1 MCKKIKLLSIILCIL
16 TLTGCNKSSQEEIT
30 ISVATSLLNPIN
42 EIIKEYEN
50 ENDVKVNVNFGG
62 SGTLKNQIEN
72 GANVCVY
79 FSANEKFMNE
89 LVQKNIVKEDEIT
102 VPISNSLVLIKSDKC
117 KYDIKN
123 LKDLL
128 KYDVNIDIGQIDT
141 VPEGQYAKES
151 LEKIN
156 IFNKIKDKLIYGKD
170 VSAVKNY
177 VENSEVDLGI
187 VYKSDSL
194 DLKNSKV
201 VLEIPKN
208 LHEKINYTLAPINDS
223 EDGKKIIEFINSK
236 DSKEILKKYG
246 FLINE

>member
-72 GANVCVY
+72 GANVCAY

-128 KYDVNIDIGQIDT
+128 KYDVNIAIGQIDT
-141 VPEGQYAKES
+141 VPAGQYAKES

-208 LHEKINYTLAPINDS
+208 LYEKINYTLAPINDS

-236 DSKEILKKYG
+236 NSKEILKKYG

>member
-72 GANVCVY
+72 GANVCAY

-117 KYDIKN
+117 KF
-123 LKDLL
+123 
-128 KYDVNIDIGQIDT
+128 DVNIAIGQIDT
-141 VPEGQYAKES
+141 VPAGQYAKES

>member
-1 MCKKIKLLSIILCIL
+1 MRKKIKLLSVILCVL
-16 TLTGCNKSSQEEIT
+16 VLTGCNKSSQNELT

-50 ENDVKVNVNFGG
+50 ENNVKVNINFGG
-62 SGTLKNQIEN
+62 SGTLKSQIEN
-72 GANVCVY
+72 GADVCAY
-79 FSANEKFMNE
+79 FSANEKFMDE
-89 LVQKNIVKEDEIT
+89 LVEKNMVKEDEIN

-117 KYDIKN
+117 KYDIKS

-128 KYDVNIDIGQIDT
+128 KYDITMAIGQIDT
-141 VPEGQYAKES
+141 VPAGQYAKES
-151 LEKIN
+151 LEKLN
-156 IFNKIKDKLIYGKD
+156 IFNEIKDKLVYGKD

-177 VENSEVDLGI
+177 VETSEVDLGI

-194 DLKNSKV
+194 DLKSSQV

-208 LHEKINYTLAPINDS
+208 LHGKINYTLAPINSS

-236 DSKEILKKYG
+236 YSKKILREYG

>member
-1 MCKKIKLLSIILCIL
+1 MRKKIKLLSVILCVL
-16 TLTGCNKSSQEEIT
+16 ALTGCNKSSQNELT

-50 ENDVKVNVNFGG
+50 ENNVKVNINFGG
-62 SGTLKNQIEN
+62 SGTLKSQIEN
-72 GANVCVY
+72 GADVCAY
-79 FSANEKFMNE
+79 FSANENFMDE
-89 LVQKNIVKEDEIT
+89 LVEKNMVKEDEIN

-117 KYDIKN
+117 KYDITMA
-123 LKDLL
+123 
-128 KYDVNIDIGQIDT
+128 IGQIDT
-141 VPEGQYAKES
+141 VPAGQYAKES
-151 LEKIN
+151 LEKLN
-156 IFNKIKDKLIYGKD
+156 IFNEIKDKLVYGKD

-177 VENSEVDLGI
+177 VETSEVDLGI

-194 DLKNSKV
+194 DLKSSQV

-208 LHEKINYTLAPINDS
+208 LHENINYTLAPINSS

-236 DSKEILKKYG
+236 YSKKILREYG

>member
-1 MCKKIKLLSIILCIL
+1 MRKKIKLLSVILCVL
-16 TLTGCNKSSQEEIT
+16 ALTGCNKSSQNEST

-50 ENDVKVNVNFGG
+50 ENNVKVNINFGG
-62 SGTLKNQIEN
+62 SGTLKSQIEN
-72 GANVCVY
+72 GADVCAY
-79 FSANEKFMNE
+79 FSANEKFMDE
-89 LVQKNIVKEDEIT
+89 LVEKNMVKEDEIN

-117 KYDIKN
+117 KYDIKS

-128 KYDVNIDIGQIDT
+128 KYDITMAIGQIDT
-141 VPEGQYAKES
+141 VPAGQYAKES
-151 LEKIN
+151 LEKLN
-156 IFNKIKDKLIYGKD
+156 IFNEIKDKLVYGKD

-177 VENSEVDLGI
+177 VETSEVDLGI

-194 DLKNSKV
+194 DLKSSQV

-208 LHEKINYTLAPINDS
+208 LHENINYTLAPINSS

-236 DSKEILKKYG
+236 YSKKILREYG

>member
-1 MCKKIKLLSIILCIL
+1 MCKKIKILSVIFCIL
-16 TLTGCNKSSQEEIT
+16 TLTGCNKSSQNDLT

-50 ENDVKVNVNFGG
+50 ENNLKININFGG

-79 FSANEKFMNE
+79 FSANEKFMDE
-89 LVQKNIVKEDEIT
+89 LVEKNIVKEDEIT

-117 KYDIKN
+117 KYDIKDI
-123 LKDLL
+123 KDLL
-128 KYDVNIDIGQIDT
+128 KYDVNIAIGQIDT
-141 VPEGQYAKES
+141 VPAGQYAKES
-151 LEKIN
+151 LEKLN
-156 IFNKIKDKLIYGKD
+156 IFNEIKDKLIYGKD

-208 LHEKINYTLAPINDS
+208 LHGKINYTLAPIDDS
-223 EDGKKIIEFINSK
+223 EDGKRIIEFINSK
-236 DSKEILKKYG
+236 KSKEILKNYG